1 MTQNSAGNFPVR
13 VDFDRILETI
23 ASRIYD
29 NQYAFLRENVQ
40 NAIDA
45 IRIQAGRD
53 ANTPGDPKYRV
64 EISVAGR
71 ECAIS
76 DNGIGMTRDELIN
89 NFWTMGAS
97 GKNTPE
103 ARAAG
108 CIGTFGIGGFA
119 NFGVCDTLE
128 VTSRSQKCSTA
139 HKTSLSRA
147 AFGNERFALPTVEY
161 SPTTSLSSHGTVVR
175 GIAKQ
180 EFDVP
185 GLLQYVRQFVR
196 HVKEGIY
203 YNGAMISQEPF
214 DPPTSQKR
222 LLTPSPVTRNG
233 LTFRLF
239 ADNEG
244 TLSAELVGLNHG
256 GRTSECSGFVRLV
269 HGTVDA
275 YKRGFRLCGTT
286 IPSRI
291 GVSGW
296 MDCDE
301 IRPTAGRDTLDG
313 DSISLLSKIAQSL
326 EAVASGYI
334 LKDET
339 LLAAHIR
346 LIPDLVRQG
355 HIEQMGLL
363 RVELVGG
370 QLMNLS
376 EIRDAASKERKV
388 FYTTSGLTT
397 AATEVLGARGHLL
410 VRLSGNHQRRSAEST
425 YLQRFCNAQELDGL
439 LDVLEIYQ
447 DHDAF
452 ERRVLSELS
461 LSIRKLFSPP
471 EFRLIAGRL
480 TVDAPIYWTGKKDGD
495 AVIVYVD
502 TRHGEFQK
510 LKPLG
515 YTAFFW
521 SMIETFC
528 REYLSD
534 TLKRQSVKFF
544 GNGAIDL
551 DAFSKANSELWDLV
565 LGDIEVSNIGQAANQ
580 NAGRGGGRTV
590 VVGRDDIAQVT
601 ISSGGGVT
609 ADPSASGKKAA
620 KLLNIVDET
629 GATGL
634 AGYYLRIPESATEAF
649 GDIIRSFPSFAV
661 VWFANRVTWQGSDL
675 SSTAFVFDVT
685 LDRFLGSEGST
696 EPAHGAMDLSLQ
708 QIRTY
713 ENQIYF
719 LIPPLLQNRIV
730 PQDAADLV
738 RIKIQHELVDLRRSR
753 AWTSKETPTS
763 KGD

>member
-1 MTQNSAGNFPVR
+1 MSQNSAGDFSVR

-45 IRIQAGRD
+45 LRMQAARD
-53 ANTPGDPKYRV
+53 KKTPGSPLYRV
-64 EISVAGR
+64 EITISGN
-71 ECAIS
+71 ECVIS
-76 DNGIGMTRDELIN
+76 DNGVGMTREELIN

-139 HKTSLSRA
+139 HRTSLSRA
-147 AFGNERFALPTVEY
+147 AFGKERFALPTVAY
-161 SPTTSLSSHGTVVR
+161 APTNALPSHGTVVR
-175 GIAKQ
+175 GVAKQ
-180 EFDVP
+180 DFDVP
-185 GLLQYVRQFVR
+185 GLLKYVRQFVR

-203 YNGAMISQEPF
+203 YNGAKISQEPF
-214 DPPTSQKR
+214 DPSTSKKQHV
-222 LLTPSPVTRNG
+222 TPSAVERNG
-233 LTFRLF
+233 LTFRLY

-244 TLSAELVGLNHG
+244 TMSAELLGLNHR
-256 GRTSECSGFVRLV
+256 GRLSECSGFVRLV
-269 HGTVDA
+269 SGSVDA
-275 YKRGFRLCGTT
+275 YKRGFRLCATT

-296 MDCDE
+296 MDSDE
-301 IRPTAGRDTLDG
+301 LRPTAGRDTLDSS
-313 DSISLLSKIAQSL
+313 SITLLTTLFQAV
-326 EAVASGYI
+326 EAVASEYI
-334 LKDET
+334 LADEK
-339 LLAAHIR
+339 LLAAHAR
-346 LIPDLVRQG
+346 LIPDFVRQG

-370 QLMNLS
+370 QSMTLA
-376 EIRDAASKERKV
+376 EIRNAAGKGRKV
-388 FYTTSGLTT
+388 FHTSSGQTT

-410 VRLSGNHQRRSAEST
+410 VRLSGNYQRRSAEAT
-425 YLQRFCNAQELDGL
+425 YLHRFCSAQELDGL
-439 LDVLEIYQ
+439 LDLLDTYQ
-447 DHDAF
+447 DLDAF
-452 ERRVLSELS
+452 ERSVLSELS

-471 EFRLIAGRL
+471 EFRLVAGRL

-502 TRHGEFQK
+502 PRHGEFQK

-515 YTAFFW
+515 YSTFFW

-544 GNGAIDL
+544 GSGALDL

-565 LGDIEVSNIGQAANQ
+565 LGDIEVSNIGEPTNR
-580 NAGRGGGRTV
+580 GRGGGRSE
-590 VVGRDDIAQVT
+590 VVGRNDIAQVT

-634 AGYYLRIPESATEAF
+634 AGYYLRIPETASSAF
-649 GDIIRSFPSFAV
+649 GDIIRSFASFAV

-675 SSTAFVFDVT
+675 TSTAFVFDVT
-685 LDRFLGSEGST
+685 LDRFLASVGST
-696 EPAHGAMDLSLQ
+696 EPAHGAMDLTLQ
-708 QIRTY
+708 QVRTY
-713 ENQIYF
+713 EGQLYF
-719 LIPPLLQNRIV
+719 LIPPSLQDRIV
-730 PQDAADLV
+730 PQNPDDLV
-738 RIKIQHELVDLRRSR
+738 RIKIQHELVDLRRQR
-753 AWTSKETPTS
+753 AWTSKEPAS
-763 KGD
+763 K